1 MFDSHRG
8 AKAVHEAF
16 IRVGLYSEPSF
27 ETDRKTLA
35 AAIRAAATV
44 FDRPRRSDAQD
55 CWNDGFQYAQNV
67 CRAELL
73 EIADDLEGVKFG
85 TYRSPL
91 PKESYA
97 DVVAERDEL
106 KLRLHKLL
114 NERG

>member
-1 MFDSHRG
+1 MFDTHRG
-8 AKAVHEAF
+8 VKAVLEA
-16 IRVGLYSEPSF
+16 YSTEA
-27 ETDRKTLA
+27 DRLDREVSDREMLA
-35 AAIRAAATV
+35 AAIRAATTV

-73 EIADDLEGVKFG
+73 NIADGLEGVKFG

-91 PKESYA
+91 PQESYA

>member
-1 MFDSHRG
+1 MFDTHRG
-8 AKAVHEAF
+8 A
-16 IRVGLYSEPSF
+16 RVVYDAYNRIGLYDEPSF
-27 ETDRKTLA
+27 ETDRKALA
-35 AAIRAAATV
+35 AAIRAATIV

-73 EIADDLEGVKFG
+73 NIADELEGVKFG

-91 PKESYA
+91 PQESYS
-97 DVVAERDEL
+97 DVVTERDEL
-106 KLRLHKLL
+106 KLRLQKLL

>member
-1 MFDSHRG
+1 MFDTYRG
-8 AKAVHEAF
+8 AKAVLEA
-16 IRVGLYSEPSF
+16 YSTEA
-27 ETDRKTLA
+27 DRLDREVSEMEMLA

-55 CWNDGFQYAQNV
+55 CWNEGFIYAQNV
-67 CRAELL
+67 CRAELYN
-73 EIADDLEGVKFG
+73 IADELEGVKFG

-91 PKESYA
+91 PRESYA
-97 DVVAERDEL
+97 DVVLERDEL

>member
-27 ETDRKTLA
+27 ETDRKALA

-73 EIADDLEGVKFG
+73 EIANMLENN
-85 TYRSPL
+85 
-91 PKESYA
+91 
-97 DVVAERDEL
+97 D
-106 KLRLHKLL
+106 
-114 NERG
+114 